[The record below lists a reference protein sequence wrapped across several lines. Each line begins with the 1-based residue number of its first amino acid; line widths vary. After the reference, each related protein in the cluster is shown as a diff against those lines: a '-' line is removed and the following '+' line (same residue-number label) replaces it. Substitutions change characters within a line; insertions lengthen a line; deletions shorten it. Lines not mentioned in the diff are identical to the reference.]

1 MRKGKI
7 PVHLVSGCPADSPPY
22 VQGDRCAGDYT
33 LPDPLK
39 CFDGTPVIYGKD
51 WTGRRRPE
59 ILQLFQEE
67 MFGKAP
73 GRPVGTKVETRS
85 VVTDALDGKATRKEI
100 VLTFTDHRRTPT
112 VEILIYLPNER
123 SGPVP
128 VFLGL
133 NFNGN
138 HSIHNDPGITLS
150 KKWMRNRPE
159 SGVVDHRATQAS
171 RGVAASRWPVEMILN
186 RGYGLATAY
195 YGDIDPD
202 YDDNFQNGVHPLYYR
217 PGQSSPAPF
226 STSPALS

>member
-1 MRKGKI
+1 MKRTYR
-7 PVHLVSGCPADSPPY
+7 LLLLSLLMCFYPAAAQPNTTNYDEAKVP
-22 VQGDRCAGDYT
+22 DYS

-85 VVTDALDGKATRKEI
+85 VVTDALGGKATRKEI
-100 VLTFTDHRRTPT
+100 VLTFTDHRNTPT

-128 VFLGL
+128 AFLGL

-171 RGVAASRWPVEMILN
+171 RGVAASRWPVEMLTTATSIRTTTTTSRTVCIHSTTVPGSLLRRRTSGVRLL
-186 RGYGLATAY
+186 RG
-195 YGDIDPD
+195 
-202 YDDNFQNGVHPLYYR
+202 
-217 PGQSSPAPF
+217 PGA
-226 STSPALS
+226 